1 MPDHGR
7 KKGFYLRQRREMMGQ
22 IEEQLKEEK
31 ALGNN
36 CRAVGTRRPC
46 LKPRTKASTSV
57 PVIKL
62 IRRIAILDPK
72 TLVKVESAVR
82 MWLGL

>member
-36 CRAVGTRRPC
+36 CRAVGTGDH
-46 LKPRTKASTSV
+46 ASAPDQSLNLGPGNQTDSTN
-57 PVIKL
+57 
-62 IRRIAILDPK
+62 RDP
-72 TLVKVESAVR
+72 
-82 MWLGL
+82 